1 MSVEPEHR
9 YVGIGTMSGE
19 GTSETDYVWRAA
31 PGTPFPR
38 PRTAGV
44 GEIGWAVPDRQDWDY
59 ANTSRQIMVSKG
71 GLSLCVRK
79 PTIWVSTGSNTNQP
93 LQSQKQARSLKFRI

>member
-1 MSVEPEHR
+1 MEPEQR
-9 YVGIGTMSGE
+9 YVGIGTMSRE

-59 ANTSRQIMVSKG
+59 ANSSRQIMVSLTG
-71 GLSLCVRK
+71 GSIKLTRPCQLY
-79 PTIWVSTGSNTNQP
+79 P
-93 LQSQKQARSLKFRI
+93 LTFNFSSPEPKAQR